1 MVSLL
6 ELNVKAGVLGYI
18 PSGKELT
25 RDEKDSPTWT
35 SNLAAVSIGNSEKGY
50 TRQITNVAA
59 GTLDTDAVNVAQLK
73 ALNDKVTDGT
83 LSSGKNITIHTTT
96 DANGVKKNTIDL
108 NDNITFGSDTDVAN
122 EVKVDGTKGQVVIGD
137 AKNGGIV
144 IGNQTMAKV
153 QPATM
158 SQDSIILNGIRQYRR
173 RPRSY

>member
-1 MVSLL
+1 M
-6 ELNVKAGVLGYI
+6 
-18 PSGKELT
+18 
-25 RDEKDSPTWT
+25 
-35 SNLAAVSIGNSEKGY
+35 
-50 TRQITNVAA
+50 AA

-144 IGNQTMAKV
+144 IGNQDNGKV

-158 SQDSIILNGIRQYRR
+158 SQDSIILNGIRTISSKT
-173 RPRSY
+173 RSY